1 MMPRYLVSAGTLE
14 DVLTC
19 AVCREVRFLTSVVS
33 VCDGTPA
40 WARLQATGTK
50 SHECASIRVISEPL
64 IKILSSSK
72 RSITLC
78 IVLSIDFRGR
88 ERERDRGRERGKERK
103 RNICLLFHLFM
114 HPLVAPWL
122 EKTHHFGMAMTQ
134 RKCNLKCL
142 CDHCVQCSLFPF
154 SLRLSLRHW
163 RCWDSRHF

>member
-1 MMPRYLVSAGTLE
+1 MPRYLVSAGTLE

-64 IKILSSSK
+64 IKSLSSSK

-88 ERERDRGRERGKERK
+88 GRERQRERERERK
-103 RNICLLFHLFM
+103 EEKHLVVVPFIY
-114 HPLVAPWL
+114 A
-122 EKTHHFGMAMTQ
+122 
-134 RKCNLKCL
+134 
-142 CDHCVQCSLFPF
+142 SLGR
-154 SLRLSLRHW
+154 SLAREDPSL
-163 RCWDSRHF
+163 WDGDDTKKM

>member
-1 MMPRYLVSAGTLE
+1 MPRYLVSAGTLE

-64 IKILSSSK
+64 IKSLSSSK

-88 ERERDRGRERGKERK
+88 GRERQRERERERK
-103 RNICLLFHLFM
+103 EEKHLFVV
-114 HPLVAPWL
+114 PFIYA
-122 EKTHHFGMAMTQ
+122 
-134 RKCNLKCL
+134 
-142 CDHCVQCSLFPF
+142 SLGR
-154 SLRLSLRHW
+154 SLAREDPSL
-163 RCWDSRHF
+163 WDGDDTKKM